1 MSNKIFLEKFNFY
14 RQDANNYKY
23 KIKYY
28 GLVTLM
34 LFSVSLIGFGTKVAT
49 IIDEEKSNL
58 YMNYLWTFFLLGL
71 LFTLTI
77 SFLEYLFNRKII
89 KFNNMVYKGLTS
101 DLFPNIEHPV
111 INYYKEQ
118 IRADIQYRGGIT
130 GETAYKIH
138 QGFTDKEIIH
148 NAKTPSIEQQAIDE
162 IARVHGLKRLEID

>member
-1 MSNKIFLEKFNFY
+1 MKNKEFLERFEFYKKNPNDYQYKIESYGLIILMIFL
-14 RQDANNYKY
+14 
-23 KIKYY
+23 
-28 GLVTLM
+28 VTI
-34 LFSVSLIGFGTKVAT
+34 IGFGTKVAT
-49 IIDEEKSNL
+49 ILDEEESNL
-58 YMNYLWTFFLLGL
+58 YMNYLWTFFVFGG
-71 LFTLTI
+71 LFTLAV
-77 SFLEYLFNRKII
+77 SFIEHVLNRKIT

-138 QGFTDKEIIH
+138 HGFTDKEIIH
-148 NAKTPSIEQQAIDE
+148 NATTPSIEQQAIDE